1 MPELNGEAHHI
12 KVLNL
17 PAHAAIKIHGFKS
30 PEYDLADD
38 AVLLF
43 DRLEGMNAFCVVEGT
58 KNEISIDAG
67 TPIVELG
74 NDEYEVEE
82 ISEATTEEDKSY

>member
-1 MPELNGEAHHI
+1 MADLNGEAHHI
-12 KVLNL
+12 TIFNL
-17 PAHAAIKIHGFKS
+17 PQNAAIKIHGFQS
-30 PEYDLADD
+30 PEYDLPED

-43 DRLEGMNAFCVVEGT
+43 DRLEGMQAFCTVEGT
-58 KNEISIDAG
+58 KNEISIAAD

-82 ISEATTEEDKSY
+82 TEDDADRTY

>member
-1 MPELNGEAHHI
+1 MRSSFMAFN
-12 KVLNL
+12 
-17 PAHAAIKIHGFKS
+17 S
-30 PEYDLADD
+30 PEYNLPED

-43 DRLEGMNAFCVVEGT
+43 DRLEGMQAFCTVEGT
-58 KNEISIDAG
+58 KNEISIAAD

-82 ISEATTEEDKSY
+82 TEDDADRTY